1 MSINVVVI
9 SGNATRDAE
18 LRQVGGS
25 SVLEFGV
32 CVNDRRK
39 NEAGEWVDVPNFVDC
54 TMWGKRAE
62 ALAPMITKGKA
73 LTVSG
78 RLHWRQWQGKDGST
92 RSKLDVVANEV
103 VLPPKPKATQAAQDD
118 GFDGWFE

>member
-78 RLHWRQWQGKDGST
+78 RLHWRQWQGKDGSS
-92 RSKLDVVANEV
+92 RSKLDVVASEV
-103 VLPPKPKATQAAQDD
+103 VLPPRPKAQAAQDD

>member
-25 SVLEFGV
+25 PVLEFGV

-39 NEAGEWVDVPNFVDC
+39 NEAGEWVDVPNFVDV

-78 RLHWRQWQGKDGST
+78 RLHWRQWQGKDGTS
-92 RSKLDVVANEV
+92 RSKLDVVASEV
-103 VLPPKPKATQAAQDD
+103 VLPPKAKAQAAQDD

>member
-1 MSINVVVI
+1 MSINVVVV

-39 NEAGEWVDVPNFVDC
+39 NEAGEWVDVPNFVDV

-92 RSKLDVVANEV
+92 RSKLDVVATEV
-103 VLPPKPKATQAAQDD
+103 VLPPRPKPQAAQDD

>member
-39 NEAGEWVDVPNFVDC
+39 NEAGEWVDVPNFVDV

-92 RSKLDVVANEV
+92 RSKLDVVASEV
-103 VLPPKPKATQAAQDD
+103 VLPPKAQAAQDD

>member
-103 VLPPKPKATQAAQDD
+103 VLPPRPKAQATQDD